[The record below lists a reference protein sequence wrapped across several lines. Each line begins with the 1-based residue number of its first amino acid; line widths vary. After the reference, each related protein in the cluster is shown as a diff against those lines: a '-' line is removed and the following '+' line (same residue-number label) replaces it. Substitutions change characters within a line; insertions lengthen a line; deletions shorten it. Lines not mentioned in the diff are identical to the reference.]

1 MKIAAHILDFLKK
14 YGTAEIPGFGTFYS
28 ENSPAEID
36 PESKIILPPSKQIGY
51 KPDYETADEKIIHY
65 ISEKENVSSEEV
77 SKELK
82 KTVDYWKKS
91 ISEKEILDVSEL
103 GIFSNNGDSIHFKGQ
118 RIAAESPDFYGLE
131 QINLSEIKKTPATG
145 QKDYSFIKSPVW
157 MVLLLIFAAVLGYLA
172 YTNQEK
178 LFGKNIKDFSSQR
191 KPVPALKK
199 DSLQKDSVTAAAD
212 SLTTDTLKTVN
223 TVSFN

>member
-51 KPDYETADEKIIHY
+51 RPDYETADEKIIHY

-91 ISEKEILDVSEL
+91 ISEKEILDVSGL

-131 QINLSEIKKTPATG
+131 QINLSEIKKTPAPG
-145 QKDYSFIKSPVW
+145 QKEYSFIKSPVW

-191 KPVPALKK
+191 KPVPVMKK

-223 TVSFN
+223 TVSSN